1 MQMSSTSTNS
11 SPSHV
16 ESLKQEDSQPS
27 SSCLYETL
35 KQRVC
40 TTMLNPIHTTSAD
53 PIFFRLANEQDRES
67 FSQLLS
73 LRADCLVLDT
83 ILSQLKELIK
93 LENPSPTLTQEE
105 TNQFINEKLNGRPQ
119 EEYGVWVYY
128 PWKNTLIHLL
138 DEKEFIRVRTIRNLY
153 KITQEELE
161 LLKTK
166 KIGVVG
172 LSAGHAVT
180 LTMAM
185 ERGCGELRLVDFDHL
200 ELTNMNRLRTRVHE
214 LGISKAIITKRE
226 IAEIDP
232 FLKVTFFNES
242 LSHENISTFIGSGEN
257 QLDLIVDECDNFPV
271 KVLLRKECR
280 KLGIPVVM
288 EASDRGLLDVERYDL
303 DQTYPILHGRVPK
316 EFLDLKEFTP
326 EQAKKLL
333 FSFLDPVEAS
343 ERGLESFL
351 EIGKSITTWPQL
363 ASDVNLGGSVC
374 AMAARMVLLN
384 QGIKSQRTYV
394 DVPNIINPTTFNI
407 VKKGMLLAKCFAK
420 SLK

>member
-1 MQMSSTSTNS
+1 MMQTSPQASYEHVSPSISVSLSTSPEVT
-11 SPSHV
+11 
-16 ESLKQEDSQPS
+16 
-27 SSCLYETL
+27 ETL

-40 TTMLNPIHTTSAD
+40 TTALNPVHTTCAD
-53 PIFFRLANEQDRES
+53 PIFFRLENDKDRTTLT
-67 FSQLLS
+67 QLLS
-73 LRADCLVLDT
+73 LRGDCLVLDSMQ
-83 ILSQLKELIK
+83 SQLRDLVK
-93 LENPSPTLTQEE
+93 LENPTQKLTEE
-105 TNQFINEKLNGRPQ
+105 EYQQKINDKLNGRTM

-128 PWKNTLIHLL
+128 PWKNMLCHLL
-138 DEKEFIRVRTIRNLY
+138 DEKEFIQVRTIRNLY
-153 KITQEELE
+153 KITKEEQE
-161 LLKTK
+161 LLQTK
-166 KIGVVG
+166 KIGIVG

-180 LTMAM
+180 LTLAM

-200 ELTNMNRLRTRVHE
+200 ELTNMNRLRASVHE
-214 LGISKAIITKRE
+214 IGLSKAVITKRE

-232 FLKVTFFNES
+232 YLKVTFFNEP
-242 LSHENISTFIGSGEN
+242 LSHENIAKFIGSGEN

-280 KLGIPVVM
+280 QLGIPVVM
-288 EASDRGLLDVERYDL
+288 EASDRGLLDVERFDL
-303 DQTYPILHGRVPK
+303 DRNYPILHGRVK
-316 EFLDLKEFTP
+316 EEFLDLKEFTP

-333 FSFLDPVEAS
+333 FSFLDPLEAS

-363 ASDVNLGGSVC
+363 ASDVILGGSVC

-384 QGIKSQRTYV
+384 HGIKSQRTYV